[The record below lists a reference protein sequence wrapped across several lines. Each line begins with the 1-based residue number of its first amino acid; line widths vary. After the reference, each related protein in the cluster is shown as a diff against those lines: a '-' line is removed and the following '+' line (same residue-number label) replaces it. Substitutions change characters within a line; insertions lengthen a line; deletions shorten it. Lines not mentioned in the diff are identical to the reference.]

1 MFLWVGRTVNWK
13 GRKVVI
19 VHRIDKKYVKV
30 ALASRQHMT
39 MMVKR
44 EDITPIR

>member
-1 MFLWVGRTVNWK
+1 MFLFAGRTVNWK
-13 GRKVVI
+13 GHKVVI

-30 ALASRQHMT
+30 ALESRPHMT

-44 EDITPIR
+44 QDITPIR